1 MTHSLFA
8 IVIKDSKI
16 MHIRCMVKGILY
28 VILYTHLTNCAHVYD
43 VSSRLGRNIFIYKLL
58 YISMLQVKS
67 STVKYQTD

>member
-1 MTHSLFA
+1 
-8 IVIKDSKI
+8 

-43 VSSRLGRNIFIYKLL
+43 VSSRLDRNIFIYKLL

-67 STVKYQTD
+67 SKVKYQIDWLIM